1 MASISLTLY
10 KSELLYA
17 VKNDTHIIAQ
27 GLFNNDMNPKAAYG
41 IQVDNDPDTKKMMQS
56 MQSGAQEVKT
66 IIACFMANSYDSG
79 GTNSRLEMSD
89 DNDAIVLD
97 LLVSPRFNQ
106 AFVEP
111 LTMHCHNYIVN
122 RMLRDWFLATK
133 REWAADYSA
142 LMNEAKSN
150 IQNSFFK
157 VAPTAPEHIVN
168 NH

>member
-1 MASISLTLY
+1 MASVSLTLY

-27 GLFNNDMNPKAAYG
+27 GLFNNDVNPKAAYG
-41 IQVDNDPDTKKMMQS
+41 IQVDNNPDIKKMMQS

-66 IIACFMANSYDSG
+66 IIACFMATSSDTGASNAQ
-79 GTNSRLEMSD
+79 LEMSD
-89 DNDAIVLD
+89 DDDAIVLD
-97 LLVSPRFNQ
+97 LNVSPRFNQ
-106 AFVEP
+106 AFIEP

-133 REWAADYSA
+133 REWAADYST
-142 LMNEAKSN
+142 LMNEAKTN

-157 VAPTAPEHIVN
+157 VAPIAPDHSS
-168 NH
+168 